1 MRSLA
6 RLWPAMVHSV
16 WHSPTVLEV
25 RALRSVLDTQESVQF
40 AKSSPFCMGKE
51 KRHVRILFEAI
62 SGTSFQVGYS
72 KKPTRKSI
80 ALRHWILAL
89 RQIEKT
95 CSFDSCG
102 DEVET
107 RISEKPTCF
116 DPRHFR
122 LRAQA
127 ANPPLHPQL
136 YQTVTEACFM
146 GPTLHKY

>member
-1 MRSLA
+1 
-6 RLWPAMVHSV
+6 MVHSV

-25 RALRSVLDTQESVQF
+25 LALRSVLDT
-40 AKSSPFCMGKE
+40 GKRTIREELAFLHGQRKLE

-80 ALRHWILAL
+80 AL

>member
-1 MRSLA
+1 M
-6 RLWPAMVHSV
+6 
-16 WHSPTVLEV
+16 
-25 RALRSVLDTQESVQF
+25 
-40 AKSSPFCMGKE
+40 
-51 KRHVRILFEAI
+51 RILFEAI
-62 SGTSFQVGYS
+62 SGLSFQVGYS

-136 YQTVTEACFM
+136 YQTVTEACFY
-146 GPTLHKY
+146 GSDATQVLGKSRLTRNYTRFHSATRLNI

>member
-1 MRSLA
+1 
-6 RLWPAMVHSV
+6 
-16 WHSPTVLEV
+16 
-25 RALRSVLDTQESVQF
+25 
-40 AKSSPFCMGKE
+40 MGKE

-80 ALRHWILAL
+80 AL

>member
-1 MRSLA
+1 
-6 RLWPAMVHSV
+6 MVHSV

-25 RALRSVLDTQESVQF
+25 LALRSVLDTQESVQF
-40 AKSSPFCMGKE
+40 AKSCSPFCMGKE

-80 ALRHWILAL
+80 AL